1 MSLNPKPAPLAG
13 RRCAPLALVA
23 LLAVGAGA
31 AGAAQHQLVLV
42 DPVVPIEGNWSE
54 KKFGM
59 PTRYRLSTIEGVPAI
74 EARGRGTASGLIRDV
89 RFRVRDYPR
98 LEWSWR
104 VDRLPSDADIRTK
117 SGDDVGASLFLVFGR
132 PGIFEPQ
139 PPTLVYAWTSAATPE
154 GNVVVSPH
162 HEGTVRTLV
171 LRSGEANLATWVA
184 ERRNLVEDFRLAFGR
199 DPPEH
204 AEAIALWSDSDQSN
218 QEVRAYYGKV
228 VASSGQ

>member
-1 MSLNPKPAPLAG
+1 MALLTL
-13 RRCAPLALVA
+13 LALV
-23 LLAVGAGA
+23 AGA

-42 DPVVPIEGNWSE
+42 DPVVPIGGSWSE
-54 KKFGM
+54 MKFGM
-59 PTRYRLSTIEGVPAI
+59 PTRYRLSTVEGVSAI
-74 EARGRGTASGLIRDV
+74 EARGRGTASGLIRDI
-89 RFRVRDYPR
+89 RFRIRDYPR

-117 SGDDVGASLFLVFGR
+117 AGDDVGASLFLVFGR
-132 PGIFEPQ
+132 PGIFQPEPS
-139 PPTLVYAWTSAATPE
+139 TLVYAWTSAATP
-154 GNVVVSPH
+154 GGSVVINPY

-171 LRSGEANLATWVA
+171 LRSGEANLETWVA

-204 AEAIALWSDSDQSN
+204 AEAVAVWSDSDQSN

-228 VASSGQ
+228 VAGGGQ

>member
-1 MSLNPKPAPLAG
+1 MPAQRGL
-13 RRCAPLALVA
+13 PLALLT
-23 LLAVGAGA
+23 LLAVAAGGA
-31 AGAAQHQLVLV
+31 AAEQHELVLV
-42 DPVVPIEGNWSE
+42 DPVVPIEKSWSE
-54 KKFGM
+54 MKFGM
-59 PTRYRLSTIEGVPAI
+59 PTRYRLSTIEGAPAI

-104 VDRLPSDADIRTK
+104 VDQLPSGADIRTR
-117 SGDDVGASLFLVFGR
+117 SGDDVGASLFLVFGQ
-132 PGIFEPQ
+132 PGILQPE
-139 PPTLVYAWTSAATPE
+139 PPTLVYAWTSAATPA
-154 GNVVVSPH
+154 GNVVINPH

-171 LRSGEANLATWVA
+171 LRSGEANLAAWVA

-218 QEVRAYYGKV
+218 QDVRAYYGKV
-228 VASSGQ
+228 IASSGR